1 MKFFKNKLAVTV
13 IVLSVAFLGIIIFT
27 VKSDSKN
34 PISGGVG
41 TVLNPVQKVVY
52 TISDKVHDVFDF
64 FYNFSDVKNENNDL
78 KKKNLELENQLVE
91 YNELKRQN
99 DVLRGIVDFS
109 KENNQY
115 KYIGTN
121 IIGKSGDSFVEVY
134 TIDKGSSEG
143 IKKDYIVISPEGLVG
158 VVTEV
163 HSNWS
168 KIQTLLNEN
177 VAVAATIEG
186 DSNSGDGIVKG
197 YRNGNDMQAEIT
209 NLPMNSTIKEG
220 ETVVTSGLGGYYPK
234 GIRIGEVTSVQSDDV
249 KVMKTAILKTY
260 VDFNNLQELFVVVP
274 PSERDGIVKY

>member
-13 IVLSVAFLGIIIFT
+13 ILLSVAFLGIIIFT

-121 IIGKSGDSFVEVY
+121 IIGKSGNSFVEDY

-143 IKKDYIVISPEGLVG
+143 IKKDYIVISPQGLVG

-197 YRNGNDMQAEIT
+197 YRNGSEMQAEIT

>member
-13 IVLSVAFLGIIIFT
+13 ILLSVAFLGIIIFT

-121 IIGKSGDSFVEVY
+121 IIGKSGNSFVEDY

-143 IKKDYIVISPEGLVG
+143 IKKDYIVISPQGLVG

-186 DSNSGDGIVKG
+186 DSNSGDEIVKA
-197 YRNGNDMQAEIT
+197 YRNGSEMQAEIT

-220 ETVVTSGLGGYYPK
+220 EIVVTSGLGGYYPK

>member
-13 IVLSVAFLGIIIFT
+13 ILLSVAFLGIIIFT

-109 KENNQY
+109 KENNEY

-121 IIGKSGDSFVEVY
+121 IIGKSGNSFVEDY

-143 IKKDYIVISPEGLVG
+143 IKKDYIVISPQGLVG

-197 YRNGNDMQAEIT
+197 YRNGSEMQAEIT

-220 ETVVTSGLGGYYPK
+220 EIVVTSGLGGYYPK

>member
-121 IIGKSGDSFVEVY
+121 IKEKSGNSFVEGY

-197 YRNGNDMQAEIT
+197 YRNGSEMQAEIT

>member
-52 TISDKVHDVFDF
+52 TISDKVHGVFDF

-121 IIGKSGDSFVEVY
+121 IIGKSGDNFVEGY
-134 TIDKGSSEG
+134 TIDKGTDEG

-177 VAVAATIEG
+177 VAVASTVEGAT
-186 DSNSGDGIVKG
+186 DSGDGIVKG

-220 ETVVTSGLGGYYPK
+220 EIVVTSGLGGYYPK
-234 GIRIGEVTSVQSDDV
+234 GIRIGEVTSVKADDV
-249 KVMKTAILKTY
+249 KVMKTAMLKTY

-274 PSERDGIVKY
+274 PTERDGIVKY

>member
-13 IVLSVAFLGIIIFT
+13 ILLSVAFLGIIIFT

-121 IIGKSGDSFVEVY
+121 IIGKSGNSFVEDY

-143 IKKDYIVISPEGLVG
+143 IKKDYIVISPQGLVG

-197 YRNGNDMQAEIT
+197 YRNGSEMQAEIT

-220 ETVVTSGLGGYYPK
+220 EIVVTSGLGGYYPK

>member
-121 IIGKSGDSFVEVY
+121 IIGKSGNSFVEGY
-134 TIDKGSSEG
+134 TIDKVSSEG

-197 YRNGNDMQAEIT
+197 YRNGSEMQAEIT

>member
-121 IIGKSGDSFVEVY
+121 IIAKSGNSLVEGY

-197 YRNGNDMQAEIT
+197 YRNGSEMQAEIT

>member
-78 KKKNLELENQLVE
+78 K
-91 YNELKRQN
+91 RQN

-121 IIGKSGDSFVEVY
+121 IIGKSGNSFVEGY

-197 YRNGNDMQAEIT
+197 YRNGSEMQAEIT

>member
-1 MKFFKNKLAVTV
+1 
-13 IVLSVAFLGIIIFT
+13 
-27 VKSDSKN
+27 
-34 PISGGVG
+34 
-41 TVLNPVQKVVY
+41 
-52 TISDKVHDVFDF
+52 
-64 FYNFSDVKNENNDL
+64 NENNDL

-121 IIGKSGDSFVEVY
+121 IIGKSGNSFVEGY

-143 IKKDYIVISPEGLVG
+143 IKKDYIVISLEGLVG

-197 YRNGNDMQAEIT
+197 YRNGSEMQAEIT

>member
-13 IVLSVAFLGIIIFT
+13 ILLSVAFLGIIIFT

-121 IIGKSGDSFVEVY
+121 IIGKSGNSFVEDY

-143 IKKDYIVISPEGLVG
+143 IKKDYIVISPQGLVG

-197 YRNGNDMQAEIT
+197 YRNGSEIQAEIT

>member
-78 KKKNLELENQLVE
+78 KKKNLELENKLVE

-121 IIGKSGDSFVEVY
+121 IIGKSGSSFVEGY

-197 YRNGNDMQAEIT
+197 YRNGSEMQAEIT

-274 PSERDGIVKY
+274 PSERDDIVKY

>member
-121 IIGKSGDSFVEVY
+121 IIGKSGNSFVEDY

-197 YRNGNDMQAEIT
+197 YRNGSEMQAEIT

>member
-121 IIGKSGDSFVEVY
+121 IIGKSGNSFVEDY

-143 IKKDYIVISPEGLVG
+143 IKKDYIVISPQGLVG

-197 YRNGNDMQAEIT
+197 YRNGSEMQAEIT

>member
-52 TISDKVHDVFDF
+52 TISDKVHGVFDF

-121 IIGKSGDSFVEVY
+121 IIGKSGDNFVEGY
-134 TIDKGSSEG
+134 TIDKGSDEG

-177 VAVAATIEG
+177 VAVASTVEGAT
-186 DSNSGDGIVKG
+186 DSGDGIVKG

-220 ETVVTSGLGGYYPK
+220 EIVVTSGLGGYYPK
-234 GIRIGEVTSVQSDDV
+234 GIRIGEVTSVKADDV
-249 KVMKTAILKTY
+249 KVMKTAMLKTY

-274 PSERDGIVKY
+274 PTERDGIVKY

>member
-64 FYNFSDVKNENNDL
+64 FYNFSDIKNENNDL
-78 KKKNLELENQLVE
+78 KKKNLELENKLVE

-121 IIGKSGDSFVEVY
+121 IIGKSGSSFVEGY

-143 IKKDYIVISPEGLVG
+143 IKKDYVVISPEGLVG

-163 HSNWS
+163 HSKWS

-197 YRNGNDMQAEIT
+197 YRNGSDMQAEIT

-274 PSERDGIVKY
+274 PSERDDIVKY

>member
-13 IVLSVAFLGIIIFT
+13 ILLSVAFLGIIIFT

-121 IIGKSGDSFVEVY
+121 IIGKSGNSFVEDY

-143 IKKDYIVISPEGLVG
+143 IKKDYIVISPQGLVG

-197 YRNGNDMQAEIT
+197 YRNGSEMQAEIT

-260 VDFNNLQELFVVVP
+260 VDFNNLQELFIVVP

>member
-13 IVLSVAFLGIIIFT
+13 ILLSVAFLGIIIFT

-109 KENNQY
+109 KE
-115 KYIGTN
+115 
-121 IIGKSGDSFVEVY
+121 
-134 TIDKGSSEG
+134 
-143 IKKDYIVISPEGLVG
+143 
-158 VVTEV
+158 
-163 HSNWS
+163 
-168 KIQTLLNEN
+168 
-177 VAVAATIEG
+177 
-186 DSNSGDGIVKG
+186 
-197 YRNGNDMQAEIT
+197 
-209 NLPMNSTIKEG
+209 
-220 ETVVTSGLGGYYPK
+220 
-234 GIRIGEVTSVQSDDV
+234 
-249 KVMKTAILKTY
+249 
-260 VDFNNLQELFVVVP
+260 
-274 PSERDGIVKY
+274 

>member
-121 IIGKSGDSFVEVY
+121 IIWKSGNSFVEGY

-197 YRNGNDMQAEIT
+197 YRNGSEMQAEIT

>member
-13 IVLSVAFLGIIIFT
+13 ILLSVAFLGIIIFT

-121 IIGKSGDSFVEVY
+121 IIGKSGNSFVEDY
-134 TIDKGSSEG
+134 TIDKGLSEG
-143 IKKDYIVISPEGLVG
+143 IKKDYIVISPQGLVG

-197 YRNGNDMQAEIT
+197 YRNGSEMQAEIT

>member
-121 IIGKSGDSFVEVY
+121 IIGKSENSFVEGY

-197 YRNGNDMQAEIT
+197 YRNGSEMQAEIT

>member
-13 IVLSVAFLGIIIFT
+13 ILLSVAFLGIIIFT

-121 IIGKSGDSFVEVY
+121 IIGKSGNSFVEDY
-134 TIDKGSSEG
+134 TIDKGLSEG
-143 IKKDYIVISPEGLVG
+143 IKKDYIVISPQGLVG

-197 YRNGNDMQAEIT
+197 YRNGSEIQAEIT

>member
-121 IIGKSGDSFVEVY
+121 IIGKSGNSFVEDY

-143 IKKDYIVISPEGLVG
+143 IKKDYIVISPQGLVG

-197 YRNGNDMQAEIT
+197 YRNGSEMQAEIT

-220 ETVVTSGLGGYYPK
+220 EIVVTSGLGGYYPK

>member
-121 IIGKSGDSFVEVY
+121 IIGKSGNSFVEGN

-197 YRNGNDMQAEIT
+197 YRNGSEMQAEIT

>member
-121 IIGKSGDSFVEVY
+121 IIGKSGNSFVEGY

-197 YRNGNDMQAEIT
+197 YINGSEMQAEIT